1 MILQS
6 KSLKICGI
14 DEAGRGALAGDLV
27 IAGCVL
33 LKDIKGLN
41 DSKKLSPKKREELFD
56 KIIKNSKYLII
67 YFSNSQIDELGLSKC
82 LKNALMCFKRYFKD
96 YELIFDGNTDY
107 KTNIKTIIK
116 ADSVIKE
123 VSAASILAKVSRD
136 KSMDLLDNVYPN
148 YGYKKHKGYGTKAHL
163 EAIQKY
169 GPTPLLR
176 KSFKIKREEK
186 SLFDTN

>member
-1 MILQS
+1 MQS

-82 LKNALMCFKRYFKD
+82 LKSALMCFKRYFKD

-136 KSMDLLDNVYPN
+136 KSMELLDNVYPN

>member
-82 LKNALMCFKRYFKD
+82 LKSALMCFKRYFKD

-136 KSMDLLDNVYPN
+136 KSMELLDNVYPN